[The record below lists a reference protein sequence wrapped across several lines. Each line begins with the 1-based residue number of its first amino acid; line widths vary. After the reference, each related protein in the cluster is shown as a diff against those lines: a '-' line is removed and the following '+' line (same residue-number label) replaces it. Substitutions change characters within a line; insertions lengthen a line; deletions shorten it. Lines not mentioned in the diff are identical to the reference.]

1 MRSSLLNVLPK
12 VALLIPAAGSGE
24 RFGAQVPKALVQLN
38 GRTLIEHA
46 VLNLGATATQII
58 VAAPAGHEDNFRKI
72 LGDAVT
78 VVTGGDTR
86 TKSVKIALE
95 NVEPDIEFVLVHD
108 AARPLASAELG
119 KSVIE
124 ALASGDVAV
133 IPALN
138 VSDTIKEVDASNY
151 VVATPNRERLRAVQ
165 TPQGFARETLI
176 KAHMQNIEATD
187 DGALVEAMRGK
198 VKLIAGEVRALK
210 ITNPEDLAT
219 AMKYLVPDQASDIRT
234 GVGVDAHA
242 FSSDPKRP
250 LWLAGLLWENE
261 IGVDGHSD
269 GDVAAHAICDALF
282 AAANIGDLGS
292 NFGTS
297 KPEYAGA
304 SGAKLLKETLN
315 LVSAAGFK
323 IQNVTVQIVGNRPKI
338 GARRL
343 DALTEIS
350 RALGGAQVS
359 VSATTTD
366 GLGLTGEGKGIGAIA
381 TALIV
386 RDER

>member
-1 MRSSLLNVLPK
+1 MRSLLPK

-24 RFGAQVPKALVQLN
+24 RFGAPIPKALVQLN

-46 VLNLGATATQII
+46 LLNLGPIASQII
-58 VAAPAGHEDNFRKI
+58 VAAPAGYEEKFREI

-78 VVTGGDTR
+78 VVTGGSTR

-95 NVEPDIEFVLVHD
+95 SIDSEIEFVLVHD
-108 AARPLASAELG
+108 AARPLASGELG
-119 KSVIE
+119 KRVIA
-124 ALASGDVAV
+124 ALAAGDVAV

-138 VSDTIKEVDASNY
+138 VADTIKEVDAANY
-151 VVATPNRERLRAVQ
+151 VVSTPNRERLRAVQ
-165 TPQGFARETLI
+165 TPQGFARETLV

-198 VKLIAGEVRALK
+198 VKLIAGENRALK
-210 ITNPEDLAT
+210 ITNPEDLAS
-219 AMKYLVPDQASDIRT
+219 ALKYLIPASASDIRT

-242 FSSDPKRP
+242 FSADPKRE
-250 LWLAGLLWENE
+250 LWLAGLHWENE

-282 AAANIGDLGS
+282 AAANLGDLGS

-304 SGAKLLKETLN
+304 SGERLLSETFKL
-315 LVSAAGFK
+315 VRAAGFE
-323 IQNVTVQIVGNRPKI
+323 IQNVAVQIVGNRPKI
-338 GARRL
+338 GPRRV
-343 DALTEIS
+343 DAITKIS
-350 RALGGAQVS
+350 QALGGAQVS

-386 RDER
+386 RSGS

>member
-1 MRSSLLNVLPK
+1 MRFLLPK

-24 RFGAQVPKALVQLN
+24 RFGAPIPKALVQLN

-46 VLNLGATATQII
+46 LLNLGPVATQII
-58 VAAPAGHEDNFRKI
+58 VAAPAGYEDKFREI

-78 VVTGGDTR
+78 VVTGGSTR

-95 NVEPDIEFVLVHD
+95 SIAQDIEYVLVHD
-108 AARPLASAELG
+108 AARPLASGELG
-119 KSVIE
+119 KRIIE
-124 ALASGDVAV
+124 ALATGDVAV
-133 IPALN
+133 IPALA
-138 VSDTIKEVDASNY
+138 VTDTIKEVDASNY
-151 VVATPNRERLRAVQ
+151 VVSTPNRERLRAVQ
-165 TPQGFARETLI
+165 TPQGFARETLV

-198 VKLIAGEVRALK
+198 VKLIDGENRALK

-219 AMKYLVPDQASDIRT
+219 ALKYLIPASASDVRT

-242 FSSDPKRP
+242 FSQDPKRK

-304 SGAKLLKETLN
+304 SGEKLLGESLN
-315 LVSAAGFK
+315 LVRAAGFE
-323 IQNVTVQIVGNRPKI
+323 IQNVAVQIVGNRPKI
-338 GARRL
+338 GPRRN
-343 DALTEIS
+343 DAIAKIS
-350 RALGGAQVS
+350 KVLGGVQVS

-386 RDER
+386 RSGS

>member
-1 MRSSLLNVLPK
+1 MRFLLPK

-24 RFGAQVPKALVQLN
+24 RFGAPIPKALVQLN

-46 VLNLGATATQII
+46 LLNLGPVATQII
-58 VAAPAGHEDNFRKI
+58 VAAPAGYEDKFREI

-78 VVTGGDTR
+78 VVTGGSTR

-95 NVEPDIEFVLVHD
+95 SIAQDIEYVLVHD
-108 AARPLASAELG
+108 AARPLASGELG
-119 KSVIE
+119 KRIVE
-124 ALASGDVAV
+124 ALAAGDVAV
-133 IPALN
+133 IPALA
-138 VSDTIKEVDASNY
+138 VTDTIKEVDAANY
-151 VVATPNRERLRAVQ
+151 VVSTPNRERLRAVQ
-165 TPQGFARETLI
+165 TPQGFARETLV

-198 VKLIAGEVRALK
+198 VKLIEGENRALK
-210 ITNPEDLAT
+210 ITNPEDLAS
-219 AMKYLVPDQASDIRT
+219 ALKYLIPASASDVRT

-242 FSSDPKRP
+242 FSEDKSRQ
-250 LWLAGLLWENE
+250 LWLAGLLWDNE

-304 SGAKLLKETLN
+304 SGEKLLGESVN
-315 LVSAAGFK
+315 LVRAAGFE
-323 IQNVTVQIVGNRPKI
+323 IQNVAVQIVGNRPKI
-338 GARRL
+338 GPRRN
-343 DALTEIS
+343 DAIAKIS
-350 RALGGAQVS
+350 KVLGGVQVS

-386 RDER
+386 RSGS

>member
-1 MRSSLLNVLPK
+1 MRSLLPK

-24 RFGAQVPKALVQLN
+24 RFGASIPKALVQLN

-46 VLNLGATATQII
+46 VLNLGTVASQII
-58 VAAPAGHEDNFRKI
+58 VAAPAGFEDKFREI
-72 LGDAVT
+72 LGGAVT
-78 VVTGGDTR
+78 VVTGGSTR

-95 NVEPDIEFVLVHD
+95 SIAEDIEFILVHD
-108 AARPLASAELG
+108 AARPLASGELG
-119 KSVIE
+119 RSVIE
-124 ALASGDVAV
+124 ALASGEVAV
-133 IPALN
+133 IPALS
-138 VSDTIKEVDASNY
+138 VSDTIKEVDAANY
-151 VVATPNRERLRAVQ
+151 VVSTPNRERLRAVQ

-198 VKLIAGEVRALK
+198 VKLIEGENRALK

-219 AMKYLVPDQASDIRT
+219 ALKYLIPNQSSDIRA

-242 FSSDPKRP
+242 FSTDPKRA
-250 LWLAGLLWENE
+250 LWLAGLIWENE

-269 GDVAAHAICDALF
+269 GDVAVHAICDALF
-282 AAANIGDLGS
+282 AAAGIGDLGS

-304 SGAKLLKETLN
+304 SGERLLSETLK
-315 LVSAAGFK
+315 LVTDAGFT
-323 IQNVTVQIVGNRPKI
+323 IQNVAVQIVGNRPKI
-338 GARRL
+338 GSRRVE
-343 DALTEIS
+343 AVTKIS
-350 RALGGAQVS
+350 HILGGVPVS

-381 TALIV
+381 TALMKSSG
-386 RDER
+386 R

>member
-1 MRSSLLNVLPK
+1 MRSLLPK

-24 RFGAQVPKALVQLN
+24 RFGAPIPKALVQLN

-46 VLNLGATATQII
+46 LLNLGPIASQII
-58 VAAPAGHEDNFRKI
+58 VAAPAGYEEKFREI

-78 VVTGGDTR
+78 VVTGGSTR

-95 NVEPDIEFVLVHD
+95 SIDSEIEFVLVHD
-108 AARPLASAELG
+108 AARPLASGELG
-119 KSVIE
+119 KRVIA
-124 ALASGDVAV
+124 ALAAGDVAV

-138 VSDTIKEVDASNY
+138 VADTIKEVDAANY
-151 VVATPNRERLRAVQ
+151 VVSTPNRERLRAVQ
-165 TPQGFARETLI
+165 TPQGFARETLV

-198 VKLIAGEVRALK
+198 VKLIEGEIRALK
-210 ITNPEDLAT
+210 ITNPEDLAS
-219 AMKYLVPDQASDIRT
+219 ALKYLIPASASDIRT

-242 FSSDPKRP
+242 FSKDPKRE
-250 LWLAGLLWENE
+250 LWLAGLHWENE

-282 AAANIGDLGS
+282 AAANLGDLGS

-304 SGAKLLKETLN
+304 SGERLLSETFKLVL
-315 LVSAAGFK
+315 AAGFE
-323 IQNVTVQIVGNRPKI
+323 IQNVAVQIVGNRPKI
-338 GARRL
+338 GPRRV
-343 DALTEIS
+343 DAITKIS
-350 RALGGAQVS
+350 QALGGAQVS

-386 RDER
+386 RSGS

>member
-1 MRSSLLNVLPK
+1 LLPK

-24 RFGAQVPKALVQLN
+24 RFGAPIPKALVQLN

-46 VLNLGATATQII
+46 LLNLGPVATQII
-58 VAAPAGHEDNFRKI
+58 VAAPAGYEDKFREI
-72 LGDAVT
+72 LGDSVT
-78 VVTGGDTR
+78 VVTGGSTR

-95 NVEPDIEFVLVHD
+95 SIAQDIEYVLVHD
-108 AARPLASAELG
+108 AARPLASGELG
-119 KSVIE
+119 KRIVE
-124 ALASGDVAV
+124 ALAAGDVAV
-133 IPALN
+133 IPALS
-138 VSDTIKEVDASNY
+138 VTDTIKEVDAANY
-151 VVATPNRERLRAVQ
+151 VVSTPNRERLRAVQ
-165 TPQGFARETLI
+165 TPQGFARETLV

-198 VKLIAGEVRALK
+198 VKLIEGENCALK

-219 AMKYLVPDQASDIRT
+219 ALKYLIPASASDIRT

-242 FSSDPKRP
+242 FSEDKNRQ

-304 SGAKLLKETLN
+304 SGEKLLGEAFN
-315 LVSAAGFK
+315 LVRSAGFE
-323 IQNVTVQIVGNRPKI
+323 IQNVAVQIVGNRPKI
-338 GARRL
+338 GPRRIDAIAR
-343 DALTEIS
+343 IS
-350 RALGGAQVS
+350 KALGGTQVS

-386 RDER
+386 RNGS

>member
-1 MRSSLLNVLPK
+1 MRSLLPK

-24 RFGAQVPKALVQLN
+24 RFGAPIPKALVQLN

-46 VLNLGATATQII
+46 LLNLGPIASQII
-58 VAAPAGHEDNFRKI
+58 VAAPAGYEEKFREI
-72 LGDAVT
+72 LGDAAT
-78 VVTGGDTR
+78 VVTGGSTR

-95 NVEPDIEFVLVHD
+95 SIDSEIEYVLVHD
-108 AARPLASAELG
+108 AARPLASGELG
-119 KSVIE
+119 KRVIA
-124 ALASGDVAV
+124 ALAAGDVAV

-138 VSDTIKEVDASNY
+138 VADTIKEVDAANY
-151 VVATPNRERLRAVQ
+151 VVSTPNRERLRAVQ
-165 TPQGFARETLI
+165 TPQGFARETLV

-198 VKLIAGEVRALK
+198 VKLIEGEIRALK
-210 ITNPEDLAT
+210 ITNPEDLAS
-219 AMKYLVPDQASDIRT
+219 ALKYLIPASASDIRT
-234 GVGVDAHA
+234 GVGIDAHA
-242 FSSDPKRP
+242 FSADPKRE
-250 LWLAGLLWENE
+250 LWLAGLHWENE

-282 AAANIGDLGS
+282 AAANLGDLGS

-304 SGAKLLKETLN
+304 SGERLLSETFKL
-315 LVSAAGFK
+315 VRAAGFE
-323 IQNVTVQIVGNRPKI
+323 IQNVAVQIVGNRPKI
-338 GARRL
+338 GPRRV
-343 DALTEIS
+343 DAITKIS
-350 RALGGAQVS
+350 QALGGAQVS

-386 RDER
+386 RSGS

>member
-1 MRSSLLNVLPK
+1 MRSLLPK

-24 RFGAQVPKALVQLN
+24 RFGAPIPKALVQLN

-46 VLNLGATATQII
+46 LLNLGPVATQII
-58 VAAPAGHEDNFRKI
+58 VAAPAGYEDKFREI

-78 VVTGGDTR
+78 VVTGGSTR

-95 NVEPDIEFVLVHD
+95 SIAQDIEYVLVHD
-108 AARPLASAELG
+108 AARPLASGELG
-119 KSVIE
+119 KRIIE
-124 ALASGDVAV
+124 ALATGDVAV
-133 IPALN
+133 IPALA
-138 VSDTIKEVDASNY
+138 VTDTIKEVDASNY
-151 VVATPNRERLRAVQ
+151 VVSTPNRERLRAVQ
-165 TPQGFARETLI
+165 TPQGFARETLV

-198 VKLIAGEVRALK
+198 VKLIDGENRALK

-219 AMKYLVPDQASDIRT
+219 ALKYLIPASASDVCA

-242 FSSDPKRP
+242 FSQDPKRK

-304 SGAKLLKETLN
+304 SGEKLLGEALN
-315 LVSAAGFK
+315 LVRAAGFE
-323 IQNVTVQIVGNRPKI
+323 IQNVAVQIVGNRPKI
-338 GARRL
+338 GPRRN
-343 DALTEIS
+343 DAIAKIS
-350 RALGGAQVS
+350 KVLGGVQVS

-386 RDER
+386 RSGS

>member
-1 MRSSLLNVLPK
+1 MRSLLPK

-24 RFGAQVPKALVQLN
+24 RFGAPIPKALVQLN

-46 VLNLGATATQII
+46 LLNLGPIASQII
-58 VAAPAGHEDNFRKI
+58 VAAPAGYEEKFREI

-78 VVTGGDTR
+78 VVTGGSTR

-95 NVEPDIEFVLVHD
+95 SIDSEIEFVLVHD
-108 AARPLASAELG
+108 AARPLASGELG
-119 KSVIE
+119 KRVID
-124 ALASGDVAV
+124 ALAAGDVAV

-138 VSDTIKEVDASNY
+138 VADTIKEVDAANY
-151 VVATPNRERLRAVQ
+151 VVSTPNRERLRAVQ
-165 TPQGFARETLI
+165 TPQGFARETLV

-198 VKLIAGEVRALK
+198 VKLIAGEIRALK
-210 ITNPEDLAT
+210 ITNPEDLAS
-219 AMKYLVPDQASDIRT
+219 ALKYLIPASASDIRT

-242 FSSDPKRP
+242 FSADPKRE
-250 LWLAGLLWENE
+250 LWLAGLHWENE

-282 AAANIGDLGS
+282 AAANLGDLGS

-304 SGAKLLKETLN
+304 SGERLLSETFKL
-315 LVSAAGFK
+315 VRAAGFE
-323 IQNVTVQIVGNRPKI
+323 IQNVAVQIVGNRPKI
-338 GARRL
+338 GPRRV
-343 DALTEIS
+343 DAITKIS
-350 RALGGAQVS
+350 QALGGAQVS

-386 RDER
+386 RSGS

>member
-1 MRSSLLNVLPK
+1 MRSLLPK

-24 RFGAQVPKALVQLN
+24 RFGAPIPKALVQLN

-46 VLNLGATATQII
+46 LLNLGPIASQII
-58 VAAPAGHEDNFRKI
+58 VAAPAGYEEKFREI

-78 VVTGGDTR
+78 VVTGGSTR

-95 NVEPDIEFVLVHD
+95 SIDSEIEFVLVHD
-108 AARPLASAELG
+108 AARPLASGELG
-119 KSVIE
+119 KRVIA
-124 ALASGDVAV
+124 ALAAGDVAV

-138 VSDTIKEVDASNY
+138 VADTIKEVDAANY
-151 VVATPNRERLRAVQ
+151 VVSTPNRERLRAVQ
-165 TPQGFARETLI
+165 TPQGFARETLV

-198 VKLIAGEVRALK
+198 VKLIAGENRALK
-210 ITNPEDLAT
+210 ITNPEDLAS
-219 AMKYLVPDQASDIRT
+219 ALKYLIPASASDIRT

-242 FSSDPKRP
+242 FSADPKRE
-250 LWLAGLLWENE
+250 LWLAGLHWENE

-282 AAANIGDLGS
+282 AAANLGDLGS

-304 SGAKLLKETLN
+304 SGERLLSETFKLVL
-315 LVSAAGFK
+315 AADFE
-323 IQNVTVQIVGNRPKI
+323 IQNVAVQIVGNRPKI
-338 GARRL
+338 GPRRL
-343 DALTEIS
+343 DAITKIS
-350 RALGGAQVS
+350 QALGGAQVS

-386 RDER
+386 RSGS

>member
-1 MRSSLLNVLPK
+1 MRSLLPK

-24 RFGAQVPKALVQLN
+24 RFGAPIPKALVQLN

-46 VLNLGATATQII
+46 LLNLGPIAAQII
-58 VAAPAGHEDNFRKI
+58 VAAPAGYEEKFREI

-78 VVTGGDTR
+78 VVTGGSTR

-95 NVEPDIEFVLVHD
+95 SIDSEIEFVLVHD
-108 AARPLASAELG
+108 AARPLASGELG
-119 KSVIE
+119 KRVID
-124 ALASGDVAV
+124 ALAAGDVAV

-138 VSDTIKEVDASNY
+138 VADTIKEVDAANY
-151 VVATPNRERLRAVQ
+151 VVSTPNRERLRAVQ
-165 TPQGFARETLI
+165 TPQGFARETLV

-198 VKLIAGEVRALK
+198 VKLIEGEIRALK
-210 ITNPEDLAT
+210 ITNPEDLAS
-219 AMKYLVPDQASDIRT
+219 ALKYLIPASASDIRT

-242 FSSDPKRP
+242 FSADPKRE
-250 LWLAGLLWENE
+250 LWLAGLHWENE

-282 AAANIGDLGS
+282 AAANLGDLGS

-304 SGAKLLKETLN
+304 SGERLLSETFKL
-315 LVSAAGFK
+315 VRAAGFE
-323 IQNVTVQIVGNRPKI
+323 IQNVAVQIVGNRPKI
-338 GARRL
+338 GPRRV
-343 DALTEIS
+343 DAITKIS
-350 RALGGAQVS
+350 QALGGAQVS

-386 RDER
+386 RSGS

>member
-1 MRSSLLNVLPK
+1 MRFLLPK

-24 RFGAQVPKALVQLN
+24 RFGAPIPKALVQLN

-46 VLNLGATATQII
+46 VLNLGPIATQII
-58 VAAPAGHEDNFRKI
+58 VAAPVGFEDKFREL

-78 VVTGGDTR
+78 VVTGGSTR

-95 NVEPDIEFVLVHD
+95 SIAQDIEYVLVHD
-108 AARPLASAELG
+108 AARPLASSELG
-119 KSVIE
+119 QRVID
-124 ALASGDVAV
+124 ALAAGDVAV
-133 IPALN
+133 IPALS
-138 VSDTIKEVDASNY
+138 VADTIKEVDVANY
-151 VVATPNRERLRAVQ
+151 VVSTPNRERLRAVQ

-198 VKLIAGEVRALK
+198 VKIIAGENRALK
-210 ITNPEDLAT
+210 ITNPEDLAS
-219 AMKYLVPDQASDIRT
+219 ALKYLIPNQTSDIRT

-242 FSSDPKRP
+242 FSKDPKRA

-269 GDVAAHAICDALF
+269 GDVAVHAICDALF
-282 AAANIGDLGS
+282 AAAGIGDLGS

-304 SGAKLLKETLN
+304 SGERLLSETLK
-315 LVSAAGFK
+315 LVSSAGFT
-323 IQNVTVQIVGNRPKI
+323 IQNVTVQIIGNRPKV
-338 GARRL
+338 GVRRVE
-343 DALTEIS
+343 AIAKIS
-350 RALGGAQVS
+350 QALGGISVS

-366 GLGLTGEGKGIGAIA
+366 GLGLTGEGKGLGAIA
-381 TALIV
+381 TALIASSGS
-386 RDER
+386 

>member
-1 MRSSLLNVLPK
+1 
-12 VALLIPAAGSGE
+12 
-24 RFGAQVPKALVQLN
+24 
-38 GRTLIEHA
+38 
-46 VLNLGATATQII
+46 
-58 VAAPAGHEDNFRKI
+58 
-72 LGDAVT
+72 
-78 VVTGGDTR
+78 
-86 TKSVKIALE
+86 
-95 NVEPDIEFVLVHD
+95 
-108 AARPLASAELG
+108 
-119 KSVIE
+119 
-124 ALASGDVAV
+124 
-133 IPALN
+133 
-138 VSDTIKEVDASNY
+138 
-151 VVATPNRERLRAVQ
+151 VQ
-165 TPQGFARETLI
+165 TPQGFARETLV

-198 VKLIAGEVRALK
+198 VKLIEGENCALK

-219 AMKYLVPDQASDIRT
+219 ALKYLIPASASDVRT

-242 FSSDPKRP
+242 FSQDPKRK

-304 SGAKLLKETLN
+304 SGEKLLGEALN
-315 LVSAAGFK
+315 LVRAAGFE
-323 IQNVTVQIVGNRPKI
+323 IQNVAVQIVGNRPKI
-338 GARRL
+338 GPRRSE
-343 DALTEIS
+343 AIAKIS
-350 RALGGAQVS
+350 KVLGGVQVS

-366 GLGLTGEGKGIGAIA
+366 GLGLTGEGKGVGAIA

-386 RDER
+386 RSGS

>member
-1 MRSSLLNVLPK
+1 MRSLLPK

-24 RFGAQVPKALVQLN
+24 RFGAPIPKALVQLN

-46 VLNLGATATQII
+46 VLNLGPIAKQII
-58 VAAPAGHEDNFRKI
+58 VAAPAGFEEKFREI

-78 VVTGGDTR
+78 VVTGGLTR

-95 NVEPDIEFVLVHD
+95 SIAPEVEYVLVHD
-108 AARPLASAELG
+108 AARPLASGELG
-119 KSVIE
+119 QRVID
-124 ALASGDVAV
+124 ALAAGDVAV
-133 IPALN
+133 IPALS
-138 VSDTIKEVDASNY
+138 VADTIKEVDAANY
-151 VVATPNRERLRAVQ
+151 VVSTPNRERLRAVQ

-198 VKLIAGEVRALK
+198 VKLIEGENRALK
-210 ITNPEDLAT
+210 ITNPEDLAS
-219 AMKYLVPDQASDIRT
+219 ALKYLIPNQASDIRT

-242 FSSDPKRP
+242 FSQDPKRE

-304 SGAKLLKETLN
+304 SGERLLGEAFK
-315 LVSAAGFK
+315 LVSAAGFE
-323 IQNVTVQIVGNRPKI
+323 IQNVAVQIVGNRPKI
-338 GARRL
+338 GPRRI
-343 DALTEIS
+343 DAIEKIS
-350 RALGGAQVS
+350 KALGGAQVS

-381 TALIV
+381 TALLV
-386 RDER
+386 RSGS